1 MYFQLKM
8 GIFQPAMLVYQRVMQ
23 LKCSLVDVLKNKTPK
38 KGDMAWGCIPNS
50 QTLVSV
56 QVYQTSLAPVYS
68 KTVSPGATRMA
79 DFCCIIMKI
88 WRVATVWFRIGNFR
102 IESPSV
108 FLNLGAR
115 FLKLSVTKSLLLM
128 VLSLHVCLIQL
139 MCTWKKTLRIRNAT
153 QMNP

>member
-1 MYFQLKM
+1 MKMYFLLKM

-38 KGDMAWGCIPNS
+38 KDDMAWGGYPKLK
-50 QTLVSV
+50 TLVSV

-88 WRVATVWFRIGNFR
+88 
-102 IESPSV
+102 
-108 FLNLGAR
+108 
-115 FLKLSVTKSLLLM
+115 
-128 VLSLHVCLIQL
+128 
-139 MCTWKKTLRIRNAT
+139 
-153 QMNP
+153 